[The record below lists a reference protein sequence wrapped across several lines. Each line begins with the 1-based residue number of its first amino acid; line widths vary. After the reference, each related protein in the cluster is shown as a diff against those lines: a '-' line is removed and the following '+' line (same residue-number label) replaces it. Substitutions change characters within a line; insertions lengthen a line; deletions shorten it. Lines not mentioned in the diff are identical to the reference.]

1 MSLQM
6 YGKPRLLRFS
16 LIRTR
21 LTLWIVTIV
30 VVGMLAFVLTT
41 FVVANTLLQR
51 QNEVRLQQ
59 TVLSLSTA
67 LAQETDANLSS
78 VRRELD
84 AFGTPENYLQYQNQ
98 QGVPIASSSNM
109 GRLVLPLSQLRPAIA
124 ANRVDVL
131 VFDTTSFFM
140 YGHAVVTRGQI
151 QGYVLGAHTV
161 TDSETLNLVFTFLS
175 MGGGVTL
182 LVIALL
188 VWLLVRRM
196 LRPLEHLAVS
206 ASDIARTSDH
216 ALRVQA
222 RERPDEI
229 NSLAQTINGMLHS
242 LEGAYRDVQN
252 VNDLQRR
259 FLADVSHELRTPLTI
274 MLSSLD
280 LMKKERGGDPEFQA
294 NALENIQLE
303 AERMARMVMQL
314 LILARTDASATLTRE
329 PLLVVDIVDDVC
341 RKARPADGKLN
352 LEYRE
357 LDTVEDAVV
366 LGNADYLKQ
375 LFLILLE
382 NAFKYTPEGGKVEVI
397 GTLNEDTVAI
407 TVADTGIGIAE
418 SDLSRVFDRFYRAE
432 NARFRSGMGLGLSI
446 AQSVAEQHGGTI
458 TLESTVGQ
466 GSRFTVILPLLNRGD
481 MVGERS
487 EREQAH
493 AAEKNGLV
501 GHT

>member
-1 MSLQM
+1 MSVPM
-6 YGKPRLLRFS
+6 HGKPRLLRFS

-59 TVLSLSTA
+59 TVLALSTA
-67 LAQETDANLSS
+67 LAQEPDVNLSS
-78 VRRELD
+78 VRSELD

-109 GRLVLPLSQLRPAIA
+109 GRQVLPLSQLRPAIT

-131 VFDTTSFFM
+131 VFQSTSFFM
-140 YGHAVVTRGQI
+140 YGHAVVMRGQI
-151 QGYVLGAHTV
+151 QGYILGAHTV
-161 TDSETLNLVFTFLS
+161 TDLETLNLVFTFLFV
-175 MGGGVTL
+175 GGGVTL

-196 LRPLEHLAVS
+196 LRPLEHLAVF

-216 ALRVQA
+216 ALRVQV
-222 RERPDEI
+222 RQRPDEI

-280 LMKKERGGDPEFQA
+280 LMKKEQGSDPEFQA
-294 NALENIQLE
+294 NALENIRLE
-303 AERMARMVMQL
+303 AERMARLVTRL
-314 LILARTDASATLTRE
+314 LMLARTDANAPFARE
-329 PLLVVDIVDDVC
+329 PLLIVDIIGEAYRQGC
-341 RKARPADGKLN
+341 SANRNIRMECQG
-352 LEYRE
+352 LES
-357 LDTVEDAVV
+357 LEDAVV
-366 LGNADYLKQ
+366 SGNADYLKQ
-375 LFLILLE
+375 VLLIVLE
-382 NAFKYTPEGGKVEVI
+382 NACKYTPDGGKVTIRGEMR
-397 GTLNEDTVAI
+397 GQHLTI
-407 TVADTGIGIAE
+407 TIADTGIGIDQA
-418 SDLSRVFDRFYRAE
+418 DLPRLFERFYRAK
-432 NARFRSGMGLGLSI
+432 NARSQPGMGLGLSI
-446 AQSVAEQHGGTI
+446 ARGIIEQHGGTI
-458 TLESTVGQ
+458 SVESTPGR
-466 GSRFTVILPLLNRGD
+466 GSCFIITLPLLN
-481 MVGERS
+481 
-487 EREQAH
+487 
-493 AAEKNGLV
+493 AENSAFTDQLA
-501 GHT
+501 

>member
-1 MSLQM
+1 MTSMSVPM
-6 YGKPRLLRFS
+6 HGKPRLLRFS

-59 TVLSLSTA
+59 TVLALSTA
-67 LAQETDANLSS
+67 LAQEPDVNLSS

-109 GRLVLPLSQLRPAIA
+109 GRQVLPLSQLRPAIT

-131 VFDTTSFFM
+131 VFQSTSFFM
-140 YGHAVVTRGQI
+140 YGHAVVMRGQI
-151 QGYVLGAHTV
+151 QGYILGAHTV
-161 TDSETLNLVFTFLS
+161 TDLETFNLVFTFLFV
-175 MGGGVTL
+175 GGGVTL
-182 LVIALL
+182 MVIALL

-196 LRPLEHLAVS
+196 LRPLEHLAVF

-216 ALRVQA
+216 ALRVQV
-222 RERPDEI
+222 RQRPDEI

-294 NALENIQLE
+294 NALENIRIE
-303 AERMARMVMQL
+303 A
-314 LILARTDASATLTRE
+314 
-329 PLLVVDIVDDVC
+329 
-341 RKARPADGKLN
+341 
-352 LEYRE
+352 
-357 LDTVEDAVV
+357 
-366 LGNADYLKQ
+366 
-375 LFLILLE
+375 
-382 NAFKYTPEGGKVEVI
+382 
-397 GTLNEDTVAI
+397 
-407 TVADTGIGIAE
+407 
-418 SDLSRVFDRFYRAE
+418 
-432 NARFRSGMGLGLSI
+432 
-446 AQSVAEQHGGTI
+446 
-458 TLESTVGQ
+458 
-466 GSRFTVILPLLNRGD
+466 
-481 MVGERS
+481 
-487 EREQAH
+487 
-493 AAEKNGLV
+493 
-501 GHT
+501 